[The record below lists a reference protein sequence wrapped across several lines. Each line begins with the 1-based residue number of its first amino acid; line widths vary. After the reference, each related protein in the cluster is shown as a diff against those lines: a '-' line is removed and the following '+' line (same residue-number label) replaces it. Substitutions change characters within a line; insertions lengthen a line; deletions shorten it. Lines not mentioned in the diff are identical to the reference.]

1 MDDRIK
7 DAGLFKISNHDYDH
21 MTVDERKELLEKY
34 RMIGLVD
41 EYFSGFWLL
50 VPRS

>member
-1 MDDRIK
+1 MLVYSKLAIM
-7 DAGLFKISNHDYDH
+7 HDYDH